1 MGMHK
6 KNNEAVSEIREQ
18 MWRLARHNQIIED
31 EIYRMVIDAMA
42 AFDDFLFPGQI
53 LSIVR
58 QRIQSMEAATE
69 YKENM
74 TAAADSL
81 STREVAANLRLLGI
95 VHPCGDGFEVLSWD
109 SLKYLSSNYGWQ
121 MKQSRHI
128 SIQGARAKGLRVVP
142 KNFGKEEITVEKNG
156 IPFTVKVD
164 KIGYKLVD
172 TSKTFLRGE

>member
-58 QRIQSMEAATE
+58 QRIESMEAATE

-74 TAAADSL
+74 TAAAASL
-81 STREVAANLRLLGI
+81 STREVAASLRLLGI

-109 SLKYLSSNYGWQ
+109 SLKYFSRRHGWT
-121 MKQSRHI
+121 MKESRHC
-128 SIQGARAKGLRVVP
+128 SIRHARSKGLRVVP
-142 KNFGKEEITVEKNG
+142 KNCGKEAITIEKNG
-156 IPFTVKVD
+156 VPFTVKVD
-164 KIGYKLVD
+164 KIAYKLVD
-172 TSKTFLRGE
+172 TSKTFLKGE

>member
-6 KNNEAVSEIREQ
+6 NNNEAVSKIREE
-18 MWRLARHNQIIED
+18 MWQLARHNQIIED

-58 QRIQSMEAATE
+58 QRIESMEAATE

-74 TAAADSL
+74 TAAAASL

-95 VHPCGDGFEVLSWD
+95 VHPCDDGFEVLSWD
-109 SLKYLSSNYGWQ
+109 SLKYFSRRYGWT
-121 MKQSRHI
+121 MRESRHT
-128 SIQGARAKGLRVVP
+128 SLRHARSKGLRVVP
-142 KNFGKEEITVEKNG
+142 KNCGKEAITIEKNG

-164 KIGYKLVD
+164 KIAYKLVD
-172 TSKTFLRGE
+172 TSKTFLKGE